1 MPFSQ
6 MWVPLCIWASKAI
19 KECFV
24 LFFLGNCTQTT
35 SNFLV
40 PWENCSVEYKTFI
53 MLQRYRARINI
64 AYKLKKKKNPNK
76 NQLNRRLVHLFG
88 KIVSHN
94 DLIFAFHPLRARL
107 KLFLDR
113 DIFKVLTIK
122 TLQSFRIQN
131 SACWSEKLSMVK
143 TDTLKWKS
151 RLVQEIRHACSFVNC
166 ASSELCTIIKSS
178 GITQSYPYA
187 VFQNSFLISAE
198 GTDSYSTWN
207 F

>member
-1 MPFSQ
+1 MHTN
-6 MWVPLCIWASKAI
+6 WKKI
-19 KECFV
+19 K
-24 LFFLGNCTQTT
+24 
-35 SNFLV
+35 
-40 PWENCSVEYKTFI
+40 K
-53 MLQRYRARINI
+53 
-64 AYKLKKKKNPNK
+64 PNK
-76 NQLNRRLVHLFG
+76 KQLNRRLVHLFG
-88 KIVSHN
+88 KIVFHN
-94 DLIFAFHPLRARL
+94 YLIFVFHPLCARL

-143 TDTLKWKS
+143 TDTPKWKF
-151 RLVQEIRHACSFVNC
+151 RLVQEIRHACSFVKC